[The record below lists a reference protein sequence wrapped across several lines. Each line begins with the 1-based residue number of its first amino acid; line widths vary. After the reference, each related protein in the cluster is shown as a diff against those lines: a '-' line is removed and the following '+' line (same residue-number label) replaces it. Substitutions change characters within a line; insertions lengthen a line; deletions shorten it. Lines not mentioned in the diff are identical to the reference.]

1 MQHERLRIV
10 LAYNNSRLFLHL
22 QRCLPGLIY
31 VLLRQP
37 LKGREVVS
45 DEAAISVV
53 LLAEG
58 DGAVAAEV
66 LVEATGAREPH
77 RQYLYF
83 CTSKASKLSA
93 W

>member
-37 LKGREVVS
+37 FKDREVVS
-45 DEAAISVV
+45 DEAAVSVV

-66 LVEATGAREPH
+66 LVVANRSTRATSSVFVL
-77 RQYLYF
+77 LYQ
-83 CTSKASKLSA
+83 
-93 W
+93 